1 MSTAKWPFQI
11 EDDHKIPDMS
21 PLELSKFPNET
32 YLGSVKHQEN
42 LLRKVGIEHN
52 PQLVIY
58 NRVPKCGST
67 TTLDIIRLGCYFGQI

>member
-1 MSTAKWPFQI
+1 
-11 EDDHKIPDMS
+11 MS

-32 YLGSVKHQEN
+32 YLGSVKKQEN

-67 TTLDIIRLGCYFGQI
+67 TTLDIIRTWFCQSRKTFMLKTFDLDV